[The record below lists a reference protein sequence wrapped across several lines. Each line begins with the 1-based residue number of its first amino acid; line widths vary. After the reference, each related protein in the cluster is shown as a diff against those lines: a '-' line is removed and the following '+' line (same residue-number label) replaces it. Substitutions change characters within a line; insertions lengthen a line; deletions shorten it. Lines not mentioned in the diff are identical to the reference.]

1 MSGTPA
7 PAARTR
13 PLTRPID
20 ELEAS
25 DPADPAQAQA
35 QAQAQEAIDEA
46 IVVNQFIDTQLPG
59 QQCALTR
66 RVATFQWARTRNGH
80 GGCRGHLMLIINL
93 SWGTVFN

>member
-13 PLTRPID
+13 PLTRLID

-25 DPADPAQAQA
+25 DPADPAQA

-66 RVATFQWARTRNGH
+66 RVCDVPMGADSERTWR
-80 GGCRGHLMLIINL
+80 M
-93 SWGTVFN
+93 SWPSDAHHKLELGYRF